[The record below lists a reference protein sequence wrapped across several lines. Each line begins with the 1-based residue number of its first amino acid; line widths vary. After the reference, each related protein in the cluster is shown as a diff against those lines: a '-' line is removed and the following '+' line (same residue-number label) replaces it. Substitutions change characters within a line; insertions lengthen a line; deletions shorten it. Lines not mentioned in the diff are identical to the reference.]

1 MASEA
6 HQQFESAGDDRFLAA
21 VLDTEAQ
28 IALAGGK
35 HDRALGLAARSH
47 QLARESGNRLAEMA
61 ALLTAARV
69 LRTQGD
75 ADGAEKRYAAAAEL
89 ARAGS
94 GQGRLRDLLGE
105 WADLRAEAGDFQGAY
120 ELTSEAVRVN

>member
-1 MASEA
+1 MATGA
-6 HQQFESAGDDRFLAA
+6 HQQFVPAGDDRFLAA

-28 IALAGGK
+28 IALAGGSTIAPGFGRQIAPAGPRERQPAGGDGGAA
-35 HDRALGLAARSH
+35 DRGQDPPHGGRCDRPR
-47 QLARESGNRLAEMA
+47 Q
-61 ALLTAARV
+61 
-69 LRTQGD
+69 
-75 ADGAEKRYAAAAEL
+75 RYAAAAEL